1 MTTGIKIVE
10 KVGEVG
16 FQKVVNGEEKISK
29 GKVKEL
35 KECNSLIAVKV
46 NVLKYGRKIRDHE

>member
-16 FQKVVNGEEKISK
+16 FQKVVNDEEKISK
-29 GKVKEL
+29 GKV

-46 NVLKYGRKIRDHE
+46 NVLKYGRKIRDHELC